1 MNKLNYGN
9 ADAVRW
15 RDAKRM
21 ANKLEKR
28 KCSVKGTNADWQTI
42 YMSLDGRKK
51 KTGTNKQIKTK
62 TAKAYYLTATTKTS

>member
-9 ADAVRW
+9 GDAVRW

-28 KCSVKGTNADWQTI
+28 KCSVKETNVNWQTI
-42 YMSLDGRKK
+42 YMSLDGRRKK
-51 KTGTNKQIKTK
+51 KPTQISELKPK
-62 TAKAYYLTATTKTS
+62 LQKHII